1 MPISAQQV
9 AELRRRTGVGITAV
23 KQALEEAAGNEEKA
37 IEILRKRGEAQAVK
51 KSAREQREGAVAI
64 EKAGGKAAILQLA
77 CETDFVA
84 RGDDFRSVLQNLA
97 KTALA
102 KGPDA
107 AKQEA
112 TSVLPALVQK
122 LGENIAVADANV
134 VTGGTLG
141 TYVHSNAKIGVIV
154 ALESGSEDIAK
165 DVAMHAAAMAP
176 QFVSPEEVSAE
187 AVEKEKEVWREQL
200 KKEGKPEAIWDK
212 IMMGKEKKFREESAL
227 LKQPFA
233 KDPTQTVEQYLKG
246 AKVTAYVRFAV

>member
-1 MPISAQQV
+1 VSIS
-9 AELRRRTGVGITAV
+9 AV

-64 EKAGGKAAILQLA
+64 EKSGNKAAIVQLA

-84 RGDDFRSVLQNLA
+84 RGDDFRNCLQHLA

-107 AKQEA
+107 ARQEA
-112 TSVLPALVQK
+112 TSILPALVQK

-141 TYVHSNAKIGVIV
+141 AYVHSNAKIGVIV
-154 ALESGSEDIAK
+154 ALDPSTSSGQAGKWEDIAK

-187 AVEKEKEVWREQL
+187 AVEKEKEIWREQL

-212 IMMGKEKKFREESAL
+212 IMMGKEKKFREAHAL
-227 LKQPFA
+227 LTQPFA
-233 KDPTQTVEQYLKG
+233 KDPSKKVEQILSG
-246 AKVTAYVRFAV
+246 AKVISYVRLSVGE